1 MTELTKKHLLQEE
14 RLSLEEIK
22 AFKLTSNFV
31 PLIENMS
38 FEQFKDVVLSDP
50 PTHIKMMYTELF
62 PDREDDIKNYMER
75 CSPKDIEAFEKV
87 SLEILLNHVK
97 GIYDYIE
104 ERYSFTRAVKQ
115 LMKENDEDYE
125 EVEYLT
131 QQDLAESIAEDKKC
145 LDQ

>member
-1 MTELTKKHLLQEE
+1 MTELTTE
-14 RLSLEEIK
+14 RLTLDEIK

-38 FEQFKDVVLSDP
+38 FEQFKDAVLSDP
-50 PTHIKMMYTELF
+50 PTHIKMMYAELF
-62 PDREDDIKNYMER
+62 PDKADYVESYTER

-97 GIYDYIE
+97 GIYDHIE

-115 LMKENDEDYE
+115 LLKENDEDYE
-125 EVEYLT
+125 EMEYLT
-131 QQDLAESIAEDKKC
+131 KGDTKC